1 MNQLDIWFLAL
12 ALAMD
17 CFAVSIASGIIVK
30 KHLGKMM
37 IRMAFLFGLFQAAMP
52 LIGWLGVSTFTS
64 YLENIDHWIAFGL
77 LAFLGGRMIRE
88 SFLPEEEKKIKP
100 RKLKTQ
106 VVLAIATSI
115 DALAVGIS
123 FACTGFSNIKMLTC
137 PLLIIGFVSFVMSI
151 IGVLLGVKF
160 GKPITKKLKP
170 ELLGGFILIIIGI
183 KVLLSHLY
191 GL

>member
-30 KHLGKMM
+30 KHIGKMM
-37 IRMAFLFGLFQAAMP
+37 IRMAFLFGFFQAAMP
-52 LIGWLGVSTFTS
+52 LIGWFGVSTFTS

-77 LAFLGGRMIRE
+77 LTFLGGRMIRE

-123 FACTGFSNIKMLTC
+123 FACTGFSNLKMLVC

-151 IGVLLGVKF
+151 IGVLLGVRF
-160 GKPITKKLKP
+160 GKPIAKKLKP